1 MEIRKYNPGVAAQAI
16 PADSSGFSPTEG
28 ADHPCNEK
36 DLFEK
41 RESAP
46 SFLDKMKTLVGR
58 VIPHK
63 DPPEK
68 ELTVLFYMN
77 GQYSDIGEHV
87 AESFLNL
94 EAVGSDAHMNIVAQ
108 LGRISPTDD
117 TAKEGGVRIP
127 IDSDW
132 TGIRRYEVKKADHG
146 DLSIPVSEWRSI
158 EAEMPGNPYLAYII
172 SESYRAEGNSE
183 KAREYYDKAVEF
195 GIEKCGSDPCSPEVV
210 KMRREFR
217 EKKAPLDKARMKSKH
232 YESKVLKKLDDE
244 QYMSSPQTLE
254 QFVEWGMK
262 NYPAKHFVI
271 VFMGH
276 GNAWKGALGMKPG
289 ELSRSVQEG
298 VRKSNEETGRKDK
311 VDVMAFSSCLVG
323 NAEALTEMKD
333 ASDIT
338 VASENIAYTT
348 NLYEWGNLINSLQDR
363 LNKGVSFDSEQFAT
377 GMVEYFRKKGQD
389 ISTDAPKFKSLLRSY
404 MTLAAVDNRKMN
416 LLTDSWKNFVAALKE
431 NEVGDREFFDAVSK
445 SRNYFYQADPD
456 CIFGYQDHLR
466 DMGSIVVNVMK
477 SETVPPP
484 VKEAALQVKE
494 SLQKVLLAETHEMD
508 DREGS
513 TGISVFAPNNAG
525 DIWFTSKE
533 YERDA
538 GAFAVKTGW
547 SSKLRDSIRRKARD
561 VDEMARLQN
570 ESVKRD
576 VNLSL
581 NKDMSVYDKSLE
593 RENIRKMESEAR
605 RIRNEKLWLNE

>member
-1 MEIRKYNPGVAAQAI
+1 MEIRKYSPELSARGI
-16 PADSSGFSPTEG
+16 PADSSDVLPYKG
-28 ADHPCNEK
+28 ADPPCNEK

-41 RESAP
+41 RDSAP
-46 SFLDKMKTLVGR
+46 SFLDRMKSLADR
-58 VIPHK
+58 VIPHR

-68 ELTVLFYMN
+68 EVTVLFYMN

-94 EAVGSDAHMNIVAQ
+94 EEVGSDANMNIVAQ
-108 LGRISPTDD
+108 VGRSSPTDM
-117 TAKEGGVRIP
+117 TAREGGIRIP

-132 TGIRRYEVKKADHG
+132 TGIRRYEVRKADHG
-146 DLSIPVSEWRSI
+146 DLSIPVSEWHSI
-158 EAEMPGNPYLAYII
+158 EAEMPGNAYLAYVI
-172 SESYRAEGNSE
+172 SETYRSEGNRE
-183 KAREYYDKAVEF
+183 NAREYYDKAVEF
-195 GIEKCGSDPCSPEVV
+195 GIEKCGSDPFSPEVM

-217 EKKAPLDKARMKSKH
+217 EKKVPLDKLRMKSKQ
-232 YESKVLKKLDDE
+232 YESRVLKKLDDE

-262 NYPAKHFVI
+262 HYPAKHFII

-311 VDVMAFSSCLVG
+311 VDVMAFSSCLTG
-323 NAEALTEMKD
+323 NAEALAEMKD

-338 VASENIAYTT
+338 VASENISFTS
-348 NLYEWGNLINSLQDR
+348 NLYEWGNILKSVQEK
-363 LNKGVSFDSEQFAT
+363 LNKGVSFDSEEFAI
-377 GMVEYFRKKGQD
+377 GMVEHFRKKGQD
-389 ISTDAPKFKSLLRSY
+389 INADAPKFKSLLRSY
-404 MTLAAVDNRKMN
+404 MTLAAVDNRKMS
-416 LLTDSWKNFVAALKE
+416 LLTDSWKNFVTALKE
-431 NEVGDREFFDAVSK
+431 NEVGDREFFNAVCK

-456 CIFGYQDHLR
+456 CIYGYQDHLR
-466 DMGSIVVNVMK
+466 DMGSIVVNIMK
-477 SETVPPP
+477 SETLPDP
-484 VKEAALQVKE
+484 VKEAALHVKE
-494 SLQKVLLAETHEMD
+494 SLQRVLLAETHEMD

-538 GAFAVKTGW
+538 GSFAVKTGW
-547 SSKLRDSIRRKARD
+547 SSRLLDSIRRKARD

-576 VNLSL
+576 EDLSR
-581 NKDMSVYDKSLE
+581 NKDMSIYDRSLE
-593 RENIRKMESEAR
+593 RENIRRMESEAR

>member
-1 MEIRKYNPGVAAQAI
+1 
-16 PADSSGFSPTEG
+16 
-28 ADHPCNEK
+28 
-36 DLFEK
+36 
-41 RESAP
+41 
-46 SFLDKMKTLVGR
+46 
-58 VIPHK
+58 
-63 DPPEK
+63 
-68 ELTVLFYMN
+68 
-77 GQYSDIGEHV
+77 
-87 AESFLNL
+87 
-94 EAVGSDAHMNIVAQ
+94 
-108 LGRISPTDD
+108 
-117 TAKEGGVRIP
+117 
-127 IDSDW
+127 
-132 TGIRRYEVKKADHG
+132 
-146 DLSIPVSEWRSI
+146 
-158 EAEMPGNPYLAYII
+158 MPRALA
-172 SESYRAEGNSE
+172 
-183 KAREYYDKAVEF
+183 
-195 GIEKCGSDPCSPEVV
+195 
-210 KMRREFR
+210 
-217 EKKAPLDKARMKSKH
+217 
-232 YESKVLKKLDDE
+232 
-244 QYMSSPQTLE
+244 
-254 QFVEWGMK
+254 
-262 NYPAKHFVI
+262 
-271 VFMGH
+271 
-276 GNAWKGALGMKPG
+276 
-289 ELSRSVQEG
+289 
-298 VRKSNEETGRKDK
+298 
-311 VDVMAFSSCLVG
+311 
-323 NAEALTEMKD
+323 EMKD

-363 LNKGVSFDSEQFAT
+363 LNNGASFDSEQFAT

-445 SRNYFYQADPD
+445 SRNYFYQADRD
-456 CIFGYQDHLR
+456 SIFGYQDHLR
-466 DMGSIVVNVMK
+466 DMGSIVVNIMK

-484 VKEAALQVKE
+484 VKEAALRVKE

-533 YERDA
+533 YEKDA

-576 VNLSL
+576 DDLSL
-581 NKDMSVYDKSLE
+581 NKDMSVYEKSLE